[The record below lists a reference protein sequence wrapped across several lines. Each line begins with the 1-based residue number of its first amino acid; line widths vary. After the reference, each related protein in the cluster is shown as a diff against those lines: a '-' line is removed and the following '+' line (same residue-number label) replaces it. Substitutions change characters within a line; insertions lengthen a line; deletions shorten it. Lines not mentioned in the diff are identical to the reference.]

1 MFTELGLPHMHRR
14 TFMAGLAAG
23 LLQGACPLFAA
34 EAPRIVS
41 LDYGLSSTLLSLGV
55 VPAGIADLADW
66 HIWVVEPE
74 MPPSVVDLGAAMQVN
89 FEVLAALKPDLILT
103 TPYLEQLKPKL
114 ETVAPVLQLDIYAPD
129 GGDILPKAIAA
140 TRKLGAAIG
149 RTAEAEDFIGKAE
162 ATFDACSARVNRA
175 GTRPLALVNL
185 LDARHARIYSSPGL
199 YDNVLARIGIP
210 NAWTDKSNYWGF
222 DTIGIEDL
230 SKVRDPEA
238 RLIIFEPVPPDALPT
253 LAESPLWNALPFSRP
268 GGYAILPGALMFGMV
283 NEAVRFAGLVTDYL
297 ETVS

>member
-1 MFTELGLPHMHRR
+1 MFTERGLPDMRRR

-23 LLQGACPLFAA
+23 LLQGACPAFAA
-34 EAPRIVS
+34 GAPRIVS

-66 HIWVVEPE
+66 HIWVVEPQ

-114 ETVAPVLQLDIYAPD
+114 KTVAPVLQLDIYAPD

-140 TRKLGAAIG
+140 SRKLGAAIG

-162 ATFDACSARVNRA
+162 AAFDACSVRVNRA